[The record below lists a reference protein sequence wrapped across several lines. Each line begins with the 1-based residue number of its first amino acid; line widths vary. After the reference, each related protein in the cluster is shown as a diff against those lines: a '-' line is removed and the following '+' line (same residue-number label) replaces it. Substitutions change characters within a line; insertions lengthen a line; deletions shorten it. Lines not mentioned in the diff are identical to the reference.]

1 MENETFK
8 ANGLSDFSIYLRER
22 AIKKHEKLQIYI
34 IDKKIWPY
42 MHPDIHQPAFHTNI
56 KHIRRENIE
65 TWN

>member
-1 MENETFK
+1 
-8 ANGLSDFSIYLRER
+8 
-22 AIKKHEKLQIYI
+22 
-34 IDKKIWPY
+34 